1 MLFVIMA
8 LYNTEKEYTK
18 GIYTLIKLIEM
29 RLENPGH
36 PDQDKMEELIVETR
50 IQVKSLKK
58 KRQDLMM
65 LLSVCQ
71 RLVNDASEAAYMA
84 GAEFAG
90 YTTNNKLTSSE
101 SFLSPCEI
109 ERVIAERHLSELE
122 AHVIEV
128 ESKRAKEEEES
139 ETKQEE
145 VKDDG
150 NSGEGNEGLNSDSNT
165 RDKKEDVK
173 SEESTAKEKGDQ
185 SIDEGMEETDIAQKD
200 TSISTETSPEA
211 DNKEF
216 IPRMDYVETFNI
228 GSQDES
234 MEDD

>member
-1 MLFVIMA
+1 MTLCLMPVVSAMEVPNVDDYAMSKLLQNSSVACAEAASAFLSYVTMA

-18 GIYTLIKLIEM
+18 EVYTLIKLIEM

-71 RLVNDASEAAYMA
+71 RLVNDAAEAAYMA

-109 ERVIAERHLSELE
+109 ERVIAERHLAELE
-122 AHVIEV
+122 ARVIEV
-128 ESKRAKEEEES
+128 ESKRAKEEEER

-150 NSGEGNEGLNSDSNT
+150 NSWEVNEGVNSDSNT
-165 RDKKEDVK
+165 RDKKVGNLMK
-173 SEESTAKEKGDQ
+173 
-185 SIDEGMEETDIAQKD
+185 
-200 TSISTETSPEA
+200 
-211 DNKEF
+211 
-216 IPRMDYVETFNI
+216 V
-228 GSQDES
+228 
-234 MEDD
+234 

>member
-1 MLFVIMA
+1 M
-8 LYNTEKEYTK
+8 
-18 GIYTLIKLIEM
+18 
-29 RLENPGH
+29 
-36 PDQDKMEELIVETR
+36 
-50 IQVKSLKK
+50 
-58 KRQDLMM
+58 
-65 LLSVCQ
+65 
-71 RLVNDASEAAYMA
+71 
-84 GAEFAG
+84 
-90 YTTNNKLTSSE
+90 
-101 SFLSPCEI
+101 
-109 ERVIAERHLSELE
+109 IAERHLSELE

-165 RDKKEDVK
+165 RDKKDVK

>member
-1 MLFVIMA
+1 MFVV
-8 LYNTEKEYTK
+8 L
-18 GIYTLIKLIEM
+18 
-29 RLENPGH
+29 
-36 PDQDKMEELIVETR
+36 
-50 IQVKSLKK
+50 
-58 KRQDLMM
+58 
-65 LLSVCQ
+65 
-71 RLVNDASEAAYMA
+71 

-128 ESKRAKEEEES
+128 ESKRAKKEEES

-185 SIDEGMEETDIAQKD
+185 SIDEGMEETDIARKD